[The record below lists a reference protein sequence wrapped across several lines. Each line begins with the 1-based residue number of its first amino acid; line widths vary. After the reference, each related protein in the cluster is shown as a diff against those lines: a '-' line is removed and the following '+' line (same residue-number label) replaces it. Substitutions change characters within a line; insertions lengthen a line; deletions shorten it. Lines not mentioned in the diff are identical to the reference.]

1 MWNAGRDAP
10 TLPAMPDR
18 HHDVHFTL
26 AEARKLLP
34 KVRKKVE
41 GIMQAARAARNGRA
55 AAHGAHLNGV
65 NGNGNGKHADPME
78 TLAAL
83 AKELADDGI
92 FLKDAERGLIDF
104 PHIREDGTEVYLCW
118 LAGEEDILF
127 WHHLEDGFAGRQP
140 IGNL

>member
-1 MWNAGRDAP
+1 
-10 TLPAMPDR
+10 MPERR
-18 HHDVHFTL
+18 HEVHFTL

-41 GIMQAARAARNGRA
+41 AVIQAARAARGGQA
-55 AAHGAHLNGV
+55 ASHGALHLNGA
-65 NGNGNGKHADPME
+65 NGNGNGKHADPLKV
-78 TLAAL
+78 LAVL

-104 PHIREDGTEVYLCW
+104 PHIRENGEEVYLCW

-127 WHHLEDGFAGRQP
+127 WHRLEDGFAGRQP
-140 IGNL
+140 IEDL